1 MLSKKY
7 LFGID
12 YKDLKKKELKPLVQK
27 ENTSKQSVISEVL
40 LKSIGILVVV
50 LLLLN

>member
-1 MLSKKY
+1 L
-7 LFGID
+7 
-12 YKDLKKKELKPLVQK
+12 KKELKPFVQK

-50 LLLLN
+50 LLN